1 MTHRRIVP
9 WLLASSAALACGEEP
24 GQPTPNGAIEVT
36 TVTGG
41 EPLDPDGYTIALD
54 EGPAADLGVN
64 SAFDLSDVPAGEH
77 RLELAGVAPHCR
89 LSGPNPRPVTVDGGS
104 TVRVRFELVCSTP
117 SGSIELTVT
126 TTGESPDPDGYAVSL
141 DGGNGQLV
149 ASTGMIRFAGVIAGD
164 HRVGL
169 TGIAP
174 NCNVI
179 GRSPRTVT
187 VGSDVSRIA
196 IEVSCGP
203 PTGTVVVLSVTRGLR
218 PDSDGYTV
226 RLGAATDQPIGPN
239 ARLTLAGIPV
249 GDVSVRLSDLASNC
263 TLAGENPRSVSVF
276 NGSSSQV
283 TFEVSCVG
291 DGATVILFTSDRA
304 GISKLYR
311 VQEDDSR
318 LVDLTPSAGG
328 CCGDWSPD
336 GSRIVFSADAGI
348 SVMDQDGSHPVS
360 LGVHG
365 GDLRWSP
372 DGRKILFSQSS
383 GTFGTDGPI
392 RVMNSDG
399 SDTTTL
405 TTGRSPD
412 WSPDG
417 TRIVFERT
425 RACFFDICPADIYV
439 MAADGS
445 QERRLTSSQGLF
457 AYYGHPAWSP
467 DGRKIAYRRNRYG
480 NGGLYTMNPDG
491 SGDTRLTA
499 TGGAG
504 RPVWS
509 PDGLALA
516 VAVVSDDG
524 STELTLIPSSGGPG
538 VVIASSPGSEY
549 PESWK

>member
-1 MTHRRIVP
+1 MTHRGIVLL
-9 WLLASSAALACGEEP
+9 LLASTAALACGGDP
-24 GQPTPNGAIEVT
+24 AQPTPNGVIEVT

-54 EGPAADLGVN
+54 EGPATDLGVN

-77 RLELAGVAPHCR
+77 HLELAGVAPHCR

-117 SGSIELTVT
+117 SGSIELMAT
-126 TTGESPDPDGYAVSL
+126 TTGESPDPDGYTVSL
-141 DGGNGQLV
+141 DGGNGQPV
-149 ASTGMIRFAGVIAGD
+149 ASSGTIRFAGVIAGD

-174 NCNVI
+174 NCRLTGGN
-179 GRSPRTVT
+179 PRTVT
-187 VGSDVSRIA
+187 VGSDVSRIGM
-196 IEVSCGP
+196 EVTCGP
-203 PTGTVVVLSVTRGLR
+203 PTGAVVVLSVTRGLR
-218 PDSDGYTV
+218 PDADGYTV
-226 RLGAATDQPIGPN
+226 SLGGATDQPIGPN
-239 ARLTLAGIPV
+239 AKLTLAGIPV
-249 GDVSVRLSDLASNC
+249 GEVSVRLSDLASNC
-263 TLAGENPRSVSVF
+263 TLAGENPRSVSVS
-276 NGSSSQV
+276 NGGSSEV

-291 DGATVILFTSDRA
+291 DGATTILFTSDRS
-304 GISKLYR
+304 GISNLYR
-311 VQEDDSR
+311 VQDDGSR
-318 LVDLTPSAGG
+318 LADLTPSAGG

-336 GSRIVFSADAGI
+336 GSRIVFSADVGI
-348 SVMDQDGSHPVS
+348 SVMDEDGSHPVG

-372 DGRKILFSQSS
+372 DGGKILFSQSG

-392 RVMNSDG
+392 RVMNTDG
-399 SDTTTL
+399 SGATTL

-425 RACFFDICPADIYV
+425 GTCFFDICTADIYV
-439 MAADGS
+439 MTADGS
-445 QERRLTSSQGLF
+445 QVRRLTNSQELF
-457 AYYGHPAWSP
+457 GYYGHPAWSP

-491 SGDTRLTA
+491 SGHTQLTA

-509 PDGLALA
+509 PDGSALA

-524 STELTLIPSSGGPG
+524 ATEVTVIPSSGGPG